1 MQMMQNALASKLSAD
16 NAMILHDTLKSG
28 ISRLAYRCSVVWQ
41 WPVDHLQSNAN
52 IRLHV
57 SRALSLSKTFKNSER
72 SMTVFQFS
80 SFSFSFLSLSSNNHG
95 VHFACLGEQF
105 LGLLV
110 QQHQGRRLFRENALA
125 PQKTSERNESGN
137 SSQRSGIIHHPFFG
151 NFMNHSPVLCTQDS
165 SYAL

>member
-1 MQMMQNALASKLSAD
+1 MMQNALASKLSAD
-16 NAMILHDTLKSG
+16 NAMILHDTLKLG

-80 SFSFSFLSLSSNNHG
+80 SFSFLFSFSLSHQTIMVSTFHASENNSWVSWSNSIKVVAFSEKTRWPRRKLPKETNLG
-95 VHFACLGEQF
+95 IVHKDPESFTILF
-105 LGLLV
+105 L
-110 QQHQGRRLFRENALA
+110 EI
-125 PQKTSERNESGN
+125 S
-137 SSQRSGIIHHPFFG
+137 
-151 NFMNHSPVLCTQDS
+151 
-165 SYAL
+165 